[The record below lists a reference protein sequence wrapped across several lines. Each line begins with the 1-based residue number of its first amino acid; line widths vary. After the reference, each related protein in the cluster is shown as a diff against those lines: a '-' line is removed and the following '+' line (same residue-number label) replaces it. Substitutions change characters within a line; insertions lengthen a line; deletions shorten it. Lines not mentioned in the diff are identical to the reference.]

1 MQGHRYQGFSLV
13 NPEVG
18 NNVHITDRRE
28 CAMTQTI
35 LITGANRGIGLE
47 LTRQYATN
55 GWRVIACCRQPD
67 SADALRTLEAEHG
80 QVSVHALDVSDT
92 RQIEVQAREL
102 SGQSIDILFNNAGI
116 YGPYDAVF
124 GNTDEAQWLDCFRVN
139 TIAPMKMMEAFVE
152 HVAASQK
159 KIIATMS
166 SKMGS
171 MQDNGSGGSY
181 IYRSSKAAVNAVM
194 KSASIDLQPRGIR
207 VAILHPGWVL
217 TDMGGP
223 NAEITVTESVNNL
236 RGILDGLTAETSGS
250 FFDIDGSI
258 IPW

>member
-1 MQGHRYQGFSLV
+1 MS
-13 NPEVG
+13 E
-18 NNVHITDRRE
+18 
-28 CAMTQTI
+28 TI

-47 LTRQYATN
+47 LTRQYASN
-55 GWRVIACCRQPD
+55 GWHVIACCRHPD
-67 SADALRTLEAEHG
+67 SADALHALKAEHG
-80 QVSVHALDVSDT
+80 QVSIYALDVSDT
-92 RQIEVQAREL
+92 HQIKALAREL
-102 SGQSIDILFNNAGI
+102 SGQPIDILFNNAGI
-116 YGPYDAVF
+116 YGPSDAVF
-124 GNTDEAQWLDCFRVN
+124 GNTDEERWLECFRVN
-139 TIAPMKMMEAFVE
+139 TIAPMKIMEAFVE

-171 MQDNGSGGSY
+171 MEDNGSGGSY

-223 NAEITVTESVNNL
+223 NAEITVTESVKHL
-236 RGILDGLTAETSGS
+236 RSILDNLNPETSGS

>member
-1 MQGHRYQGFSLV
+1 
-13 NPEVG
+13 
-18 NNVHITDRRE
+18 
-28 CAMTQTI
+28 MTQTI

-47 LTRQYATN
+47 LTRQYAAD
-55 GWRVIACCRQPD
+55 GWRVIACCRQPE
-67 SADALRTLEAEHG
+67 SADDLHG
-80 QVSVHALDVSDT
+80 LGADFEQISIHALDVSD
-92 RQIEVQAREL
+92 RHQIETLAREL

-124 GNTDEAQWLDCFRVN
+124 GNTDEAQWLECFRVN
-139 TIAPMKMMEAFVE
+139 TIAPMKMMEAFVD
-152 HVAASQK
+152 HLAGSQRK
-159 KIIATMS
+159 LIATMS

-171 MQDNGSGGSY
+171 MEDNGSGGSY

-194 KSASIDLQPRGIR
+194 KSAAIDLLPMGIK

-223 NAEITVTESVNNL
+223 NAEISVTQSVSNL
-236 RGILDGLTAETSGS
+236 RQILDGVNAKNSGS
-250 FFDIDGSI
+250 FFDIDGSV